1 MSRDKEILLKEA
13 NHVMTVCNA
22 CRYCEGFC
30 AVFPAMELRRTF
42 TEGDM
47 RYFANLCHNCRGCY
61 YACQYAPPHEFDLNI
76 PKTFAELRVQTYKE
90 YTWPSF
96 MGKFLDA
103 QETKAPIVTAFCLLL
118 VFFMTLFG
126 SGAEA
131 MFATHT
137 GEQIFYNVTPYKWLM
152 VSFSAIALAIVLLW
166 TKGVYSFWTS
176 IGAPLSDI
184 LDKRAHV
191 QAMKDAFTLRYLGG
205 GGHGCNYPDEAFSN
219 GRRYFHHAVFY
230 GFLSCFA
237 ATIFAFAFEHAFN
250 WPHPFSAFSLPVI
263 FGTLGG
269 ISICVGAVGLWWL
282 KGKMDSAPTSPF
294 TTGMD
299 RSFVSLVFWV
309 SFSGLLLLFFRST
322 GVMGFMLTMHLGFV
336 LAFFVL
342 APYGKMLHMLYRY
355 FALVRNAQEQY
366 RADESEQSAG
376 H

>member
-1 MSRDKEILLKEA
+1 MSRDKEVLLKEA

-126 SGAEA
+126 SGPEA
-131 MFATHT
+131 MFATHS
-137 GEQIFYNVTPYKWLM
+137 GEKIFYNVTPYKWLM
-152 VSFSAIALAIVLLW
+152 VSFSAIALGIVLLW
-166 TKGVYSFWTS
+166 TKGVYSFWKS
-176 IGAPLSDI
+176 IGAPFGDI
-184 LDKRAHV
+184 WDKRAHV

-269 ISICVGAVGLWWL
+269 ISICVGAIGLWWL
-282 KGKMDSAPTSPF
+282 KGKMDAAPTSPF

-322 GVMGFMLTMHLGFV
+322 GVMGFMLTIHLGFV

-366 RADESEQSAG
+366 RADESET